1 MSNRSLPLA
10 LFLFFFFAAIDVEAQ
25 TRRGMTW
32 TVLDQQSGYVRVGA
46 DGWTDPYQGD
56 TTADQYLPLLCVNV
70 DFQPAPWWIAF
81 DFYNG
86 WVRGSLAATGA
97 VQGYALTSRQR
108 ADEICAQNFGWNWR
122 MAEFHD
128 GYYGPNFEYS
138 GGWSYWGAG
147 SLPWGTRFWTAI
159 NDQPANPW
167 SSSGGVAQSAAEI
180 LSSIDGPAL
189 FQTMRLGTDEELT
202 AALTPIANQVADYVL
217 VHYGEDISA
226 DLAGFPEAGLLL
238 ALFYYGRENGITA
251 DDLDNG
257 NCTTSAAKI
266 TTTAAPD
273 PFDCFG
279 VALDGVIGWSDIRN
293 LYRDFTRGV
302 SARTIIGAVK
312 QMGKRV
318 FWSVSLVY
326 AVYDL
331 GDCLGWW

>member
-1 MSNRSLPLA
+1 MFKRSIVLA
-10 LFLFFFFAAIDVEAQ
+10 TLVFVCVTVSAQ

-32 TVLDQQSGYVRVGA
+32 TVLDQQGGYVHVGA
-46 DGWTDPYQGD
+46 DGWTNAYQGD
-56 TTADQYLPLLCVNV
+56 TSADQYLPLLCVQV
-70 DFQPAPWWIAF
+70 DWQPAPSWISF

-86 WVRGSLAATGA
+86 WVRGTLQATGP

-108 ADEICAQNFGWNWR
+108 ADEICAQNFGWGYR

-128 GYYGPNFEYS
+128 GYYGPSFEYS
-138 GGWSYWGAG
+138 GGWTFWGAG
-147 SLPWGTRFWTAI
+147 SLPWGSRFWTAI

-167 SSSGGVAQSAAEI
+167 SSAGPAQSAAEI
-180 LSSIDGPAL
+180 LALVDGPRL
-189 FQTMRLGTDEELT
+189 FQTMRYGSEEEVT
-202 AALTPIANQVADYVL
+202 AMLTPISDQVADYAL
-217 VHYGEDISA
+217 AHYGEDIRA

-251 DDLDNG
+251 EDFENG
-257 NCTTSAAKI
+257 GGECMAARF
-266 TTTAAPD
+266 AAPD

-279 VALDGVIGWSDIRN
+279 AALDGVMGISDIRA

-318 FWSVSLVY
+318 FWSVTLVW